1 MKTQTQTLPEAQTP
15 ESVISVSPEVQ
26 QILTESKL
34 DWEVIKR
41 PVIFTREEGGTPFQY
56 LKKAVI
62 MRGDNFMPLEV
73 LGKSY
78 EIMQNRQLVEIALEV
93 AGQKNLKL
101 TKGGYMQDGQLI
113 YLQLEFTK
121 NVKVAKDSV
130 KHYMTFINSH
140 DGSTSFKVGFGNT
153 VMSCENQFDFF
164 SKKSSLNFRHSSN
177 MHETVASVLSKV
189 DYISGEE

>member
-113 YLQLEFTK
+113 Y
-121 NVKVAKDSV
+121 
-130 KHYMTFINSH
+130 Y
-140 DGSTSFKVGFGNT
+140 
-153 VMSCENQFDFF
+153 
-164 SKKSSLNFRHSSN
+164 R
-177 MHETVASVLSKV
+177 
-189 DYISGEE
+189 